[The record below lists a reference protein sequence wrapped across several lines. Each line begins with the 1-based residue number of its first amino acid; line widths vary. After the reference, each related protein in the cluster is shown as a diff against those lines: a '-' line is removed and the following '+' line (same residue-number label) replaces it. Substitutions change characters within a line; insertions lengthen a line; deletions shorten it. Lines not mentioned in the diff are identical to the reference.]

1 MHTRRPLLIFVILG
15 LLGALLFSGTAA
27 AETQPA
33 PTPEPPANPEP
44 TPEPPANP
52 DSPAPQP
59 TPDPDPGPATVLV
72 CNLWDGE
79 PYDYWKAKEMSAADA
94 DWWVANSANATIVEG
109 SGACPGNAPV
119 SLCIPDGDADKLIVV
134 EPWDANWYLANV
146 AGAKKAVNGSCE
158 EVVPEPT
165 PDPEPT
171 PEPEPTTDPKPEP
184 TTDPKPEPTTD
195 PKPEPTTDPEP
206 EPEPTP
212 DGDVDSS
219 GGNAGGGDDDTTTE
233 VLGIAQEREE
243 LAVTGVESWHLAL
256 AGMTMLSM
264 GILINIMRR
273 RFTPA
278 EVVAHARR

>member
-44 TPEPPANP
+44 TP
-52 DSPAPQP
+52 QP
-59 TPDPDPGPATVLV
+59 TPEPEQPEPSTALV

-79 PYDYWKAKEMSAADA
+79 PYDYWKVREMSAADA
-94 DWWVANSANATIVEG
+94 DWWVANSANASIVEG

-119 SLCIPDGDADKLIVV
+119 SLCIPDGDLDKLIVV

-146 AGAKKAVNGSCE
+146 AGAKKAVNGSCKT
-158 EVVPEPT
+158 EVVT
-165 PDPEPT
+165 DPK
-171 PEPEPTTDPKPEP
+171 PEPTTDPKPEP

-195 PKPEPTTDPEP
+195 PKPEPTTDPKPEP
-206 EPEPTP
+206 TTDPKPEPTP

-219 GGNAGGGDDDTTTE
+219 GGNADGGDDDTTTA
-233 VLGIAQEREE
+233 VQGIAQERQE

-264 GILINIMRR
+264 GMIINTLRR
-273 RFTPA
+273 RVTPA
-278 EVVAHARR
+278 EVAAHARR